1 MTGAARAR
9 SSVGRRIL
17 RPPFGGGSPLCWR
30 QVSSLA
36 GEWVENFAKPNPP
49 LGAQAPKFREVR
61 PAPVQ
66 AAACLDG
73 AAVVFIF
80 LGVAG
85 VLAVVVDVVFLGVD
99 VVEVLRRH
107 AENLRK

>member
-1 MTGAARAR
+1 MRPKLRREVRLAPRAGCQ
-9 SSVGRRIL
+9 S
-17 RPPFGGGSPLCWR
+17 W
-30 QVSSLA
+30 
-36 GEWVENFAKPNPP
+36 GEWVVNFAKRNPP